1 MCTKYLSN
9 FRMQYSN
16 SLNNA
21 ITWAKNWNPRTS
33 EEFLRWCL
41 MLHYLEQRCIN
52 KNFKIRVAQG
62 YYRTFKKPRS
72 IKDRVAQ
79 GSVAQGPPVLW
90 LIDLLSF

>member
-1 MCTKYLSN
+1 
-9 FRMQYSN
+9 
-16 SLNNA
+16 
-21 ITWAKNWNPRTS
+21 
-33 EEFLRWCL
+33 

-79 GSVAQGPPVLW
+79 GSVAQGPPVPTYVISYNFSAFFHMFNQL
-90 LIDLLSF
+90 